1 MVQGSRYRF
10 TASAMGMALLMALN
24 PVTAQASEASD
35 AQINKLV
42 DTQAPAIAANALK
55 IWSFAEIGYQEKQ
68 SSVLLQ
74 RELTKAGFKV
84 EAGVAGMPTAFV
96 ARFRTGDG
104 PVIALL
110 AEYDA
115 LPGLAQTAKPS
126 REEIVGARAGHGCG
140 HNLFGAASVGAA
152 IAVKQWMQR
161 EGIKG
166 EIRLYGTP
174 AEEAGAGK
182 VFMVRD
188 GLFRDVDAALHW
200 HPDSENSAAQT
211 SSLAAVGIRYRFKG
225 VAAHAAAAPEHGR
238 SALDG
243 VELMDVAVNFMREHV
258 PQETRIHSIIK
269 HGGTAPNV
277 VPAFAESEYYI
288 RSPKASVL
296 EQIVDRVAKAA
307 QGAAMATGTTV
318 EIVLDTGVYDLLP
331 NDTLGKLMDAKM
343 RAVAMPKYK
352 PAQQAFATEI
362 ATTFDKA
369 PFKPGSESV
378 IQPYASG
385 TPSMGSTD
393 VGDISYVVPTA
404 GIVVATFVPGTQGH
418 SWQAVAAGGTDIGTD
433 GAVIA
438 ARVMAMTAAELF
450 VEPARIAEAK
460 AELDRR
466 RGADFKYVSL
476 LGDAKP
482 DLSYGLDSQP

>member
-1 MVQGSRYRF
+1 MAQGSGNKRLF
-10 TASAMGMALLMALN
+10 GMICAAMLAAPVAAL
-24 PVTAQASEASD
+24 ASETSD
-35 AQINKLV
+35 AQVNALV
-42 DTQAPAIAANALK
+42 DAQAPVIADNALK
-55 IWSFAEIGYQEKQ
+55 IWNFAEIGYHETQ
-68 SSVLLQ
+68 SSTLLQ
-74 RELTKAGFKV
+74 RTLTKAGFQV
-84 EAGVAGMPTAFV
+84 EAGVAGMPTAFI
-96 ARFRTGDG
+96 ARFRNGDG
-104 PVIALL
+104 PVIAIL

-115 LPGLAQTAKPS
+115 LPGLSQTAKTV
-126 REEIVGARAGHGCG
+126 RQEIAGARAGHGCG

-161 EGIKG
+161 QGIKG
-166 EIRLYGTP
+166 EVRVYGTP

-188 GLFRDVDAALHW
+188 GFFRDVDVALHW

-225 VAAHAAAAPEHGR
+225 IAAHAAAAPEHGR

-243 VELMDVAVNFMREHV
+243 VEVMDVAVNFMREHV

-288 RSPKASVL
+288 RSPKAAVL

-331 NDTLGKLMDAKM
+331 NDTLGRLMDAKM
-343 RAVAMPKYK
+343 RAVAMPHYK

-369 PFKPGSESV
+369 PFRPGSESV

-438 ARVMAMTAAELF
+438 ARVIAMTAADLLT
-450 VEPARIAEAK
+450 EPARIAEAK

-466 RGADFKYVSL
+466 RGANFKYVSL

-482 DLSYGLDSQP
+482 DLTYGD